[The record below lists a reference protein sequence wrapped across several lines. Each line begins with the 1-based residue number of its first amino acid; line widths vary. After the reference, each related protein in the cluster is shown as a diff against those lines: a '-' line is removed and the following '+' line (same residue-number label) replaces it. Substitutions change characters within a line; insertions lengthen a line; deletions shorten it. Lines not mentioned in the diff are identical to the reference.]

1 MTLSNDESLGRGI
14 AFPPGIG
21 PDGRWRWS
29 TGIENIEQ
37 SIRIILRT
45 NRQERIMR
53 PAFGGGLSRFLF
65 QPNTAATHRLI
76 EETITQA
83 LGRWEKRIRVQA
95 VDVGPDPDEPDAVRA
110 TIRYRVVRTNT
121 DNSLALRIQLS

>member
-1 MTLSNDESLGRGI
+1 MTLSPDETLGRGVG
-14 AFPPGIG
+14 FPPGIG

-29 TGIENIEQ
+29 VGLENIEQ

-45 NRQERIMR
+45 DREERIMR

-65 QPNTAATHRLI
+65 QPNTASTHRMI
-76 EETITQA
+76 EETIVQA
-83 LGRWEKRIRVQA
+83 LGRWEKRIRVQV

-110 TIRYRVVRTNT
+110 TIRYRVVRTNAE
-121 DNSLALRIQLS
+121 DRLSLRVQLR